1 MAVAVPD
8 TEEVSRLSARH
19 LAFITPL
26 VLMHL
31 ACGLVFVVGV
41 SPLAV
46 AVFVVTVVIQQIGLT
61 IGYHRLLT
69 HRSFKTSRW
78 FQFVLAAAGTLAGQN
93 GPLWWVAHHIHH
105 HRYSDQDP
113 DIHSPRAGL
122 FWSHMGWL
130 FSPRIIPVRHALVT
144 DLARLP
150 EIRWLQRCSFVVVFV
165 YALGLYLLGATWGHG
180 HPASGVTGWQLTV
193 WGIVLGTVCVN
204 HLILCLGSVAHRFG
218 GRAFPTRDD
227 SRNNVAL
234 GWVLFGEGWHNNHH
248 AYPSSARMGFR
259 PWEVDLNY
267 AILRLLARLGIVWD
281 LRTPPEAIMRR
292 PLGTE
297 LPGGRGG

>member
-1 MAVAVPD
+1 MAVAVAGA
-8 TEEVSRLSARH
+8 EEVSRLSARH
-19 LAFITPL
+19 LGFITPL

-31 ACGLVFVVGV
+31 ACGLVFAVGV
-41 SPLAV
+41 SSPAV

-78 FQFVLAAAGTLAGQN
+78 FQFVLAVAGTLAGQN
-93 GPLWWVAHHIHH
+93 GPLWWVAHHVHH
-105 HRYSDQDP
+105 HRHSDQDA

-130 FSPRIIPVRHALVT
+130 FSPRIIPIRHALVT
-144 DLARLP
+144 ELARLP
-150 EIRWLQRCSFVVVFV
+150 EMQLLQRYSFVVVLV
-165 YALGLYLLGATWGHG
+165 YGLGLYLLGATWEHRDPG
-180 HPASGVTGWQLTV
+180 AGVTGAQLAV

-218 GRAFPTRDD
+218 TRTFPTRDD

-281 LRTPPEAIMRR
+281 LRVPPDALLRR
-292 PLGTE
+292 ISATGP
-297 LPGGRGG
+297 PGGRRG